1 MSSRLEA
8 QARRATAE
16 VNRVSVIIPTN
27 NRADGLERVLAALEG
42 QEPTRFAFEVVV
54 VDDGSEDHTAE
65 LLASWRSKRF
75 TLRFDR
81 QPNAGPAAA
90 RNRALDMAGGE
101 LVLFGGDDIEPHP
114 RQVWEHVREHDRRG
128 DPRAAVL
135 GLTRWPE
142 GTLLTS
148 TMRHIDGEGAQ
159 QFSYQSFSPGEEYDF
174 RHFYT
179 SNVSVNRS
187 LLAEEPDGFSTA
199 FRWAAF
205 EDAELAYRLSRRG
218 MRIFFHPAA
227 IAWHHHP
234 YDARTFFLRQLRCG
248 EMADV
253 LIRSHPQ
260 LAKWFDLSE
269 LEWNRMALLASSG
282 THRRN
287 VAVLRESLDLWERR
301 SIDLAVFLDEPMTDL
316 ADTLLHPLF
325 RYAFLKGLALARFG
339 EGPGDALAADLWL
352 RTIRP
357 AVAVMRRQAVKRG
370 VPLPKGDVDAIIATG
385 G

>member
-1 MSSRLEA
+1 M
-8 QARRATAE
+8 
-16 VNRVSVIIPTN
+16 NRVSVIIPTY
-27 NRADGLERVLAALEG
+27 NRADGLDRVLAALER
-42 QEPTRFAFEVVV
+42 QEPTRFGFEVVV

-65 LLASWRSKRF
+65 LLAAWRSRRF

-90 RNRALDMAGGE
+90 RNRALEMAGGDV
-101 LVLFGGDDIEPHP
+101 VLFGGDDIEPHP

-142 GTLLTS
+142 GAHLTS

-179 SNVSVNRS
+179 SNVSVHRS

-234 YDARTFFLRQLRCG
+234 YDARTFFVRQQRCG

-253 LIRSHPQ
+253 LVRSHPQ
-260 LAKWFDLSE
+260 LGKWIDLRE
-269 LEWNRMALLASSG
+269 LEWSRIGLLAASRSHREKASS
-282 THRRN
+282 
-287 VAVLRESLDLWERR
+287 VLGSLALWERR

-325 RYAFLKGLALARFG
+325 RYAFLKGLAVARFG
-339 EGPGDALAADLWL
+339 EDPGNDLAADLWL
-352 RTIRP
+352 RTIPP
-357 AVAVMRRQAVKRG
+357 AVRKLSRQAAKRG

-385 G
+385 E